1 MIGNFVF
8 ECDFLKNDHY
18 DGKIVGFE
26 NHSGRTYLGPGV
38 KPLGKIIKGYGNNGE
53 DGLKEPFTK
62 MFTALIPTEV
72 CFQKPGLGRPSY
84 FCRLKTEIQGF
95 VSLSGI
101 DDEFENLSP

>member
-53 DGLKEPFTK
+53 DGFEGAIYKNVYCSYSHGSLLPKNPALADHLISVALK
-62 MFTALIPTEV
+62 
-72 CFQKPGLGRPSY
+72 QKY
-84 FCRLKTEIQGF
+84 KDF

-101 DDEFENLSP
+101 DDEFET